1 MKKKIDAALIRLKC
15 RTHRLTDN
23 LGAASYVSMLIK
35 ILIAVVVGAL
45 LLGLIV
51 GLINTLW
58 PELAQRIID
67 MFTGGGSTSTPTS
80 SVTPTVI

>member
-1 MKKKIDAALIRLKC
+1 MKKKIDAALIKLGC
-15 RTHRLTDN
+15 RAHRLTQN
-23 LGAASYVSMLIK
+23 KGEGYVSFLIKMLIA
-35 ILIAVVVGAL
+35 IVAGAL

-58 PELAQRIID
+58 PELAQRIMD
-67 MFTGGGSTSTPTS
+67 LFTGGGTTSTPAS

>member
-1 MKKKIDAALIRLKC
+1 MKKKIDAALIRVKC

-23 LGAASYVSMLIK
+23 LGSGYVTLLIK

-58 PELAQRIID
+58 PELAQRIMD
-67 MFTGGGSTSTPTS
+67 LFTGGGTASTTTS
-80 SVTPTVI
+80 SVTPTII